1 MLDLTRLLPGGLATA
16 LMADL
21 GAEVIKIEQPRIPE
35 YPLWQTNRVGAVS
48 GQSWVMD
55 RNKHSIALDLKDD
68 RARAA
73 LVELTRTSDVLVEG
87 FRPGVTKRLGIA
99 YEDLRTVRPELGS
112 HCSITGYGQTGPAAH
127 EPGHDVTTSPS
138 RRPVGHWLA

>member
-1 MLDLTRLLPGGLATA
+1 
-16 LMADL
+16 
-21 GAEVIKIEQPRIPE
+21 
-35 YPLWQTNRVGAVS
+35 
-48 GQSWVMD
+48 MD

-99 YEDLRTVRPELGS
+99 YEDLRTVRPEARL
-112 HCSITGYGQTGPAAH
+112 
-127 EPGHDVTTSPS
+127 
-138 RRPVGHWLA
+138 